1 MRLRERRGVSRAAR
15 SWLGA
20 LAVASLLLI
29 ALAVP
34 MDAASSKTKL
44 ASATVSPR
52 SGTTATTITVSVVYQ
67 NANGSR
73 AEHVSVLFDSL
84 VYEMARKPGGSWGKG
99 VAFGWSGKLP
109 AGRHA
114 VVISTV
120 AKDNSEAT
128 LAAGTV
134 TISAPVQATPPPTP
148 SRPPSRRRRPP
159 PPRPRR
165 PPQGRPRRRPADRRR
180 PDRLSIAT
188 A

>member
-34 MDAASSKTKL
+34 MDAASSKTRL

-114 VVISTV
+114 VVVSTV
-120 AKDNSEAT
+120 AKDDA
-128 LAAGTV
+128 
-134 TISAPVQATPPPTP
+134 
-148 SRPPSRRRRPP
+148 RPP
-159 PPRPRR
+159 
-165 PPQGRPRRRPADRRR
+165 
-180 PDRLSIAT
+180 
-188 A
+188 